1 MSLPHV
7 AVIGAGAF
15 GTALAQ
21 AAARAGRQ
29 VTLWARNEAQVLE
42 MRATGVNARA
52 GNVVL
57 GPGIEPTF
65 SLDAAAGADVL
76 ILATPT
82 QSLRDVSS
90 RLAALVGPGKHV
102 VLAAKGIER
111 SSGLFVSGIVGETM
125 SRPAAA
131 VLSGPGFAVDIGRGA
146 PTALTLACA
155 DDAVG
160 RFLVAALGSPTFRL
174 YRTTDLR
181 GVEIGG
187 AAKNVIAIAAG
198 VAAGKGF
205 GESSVSALL
214 ARGFAELVRF
224 GAAYDA
230 RPETLAGLSGL
241 GDLILTGTSSRS
253 RNRRL
258 GEAIGSGAEIAAAEA
273 AVGLAE
279 GAWTAGILVE
289 MARARG
295 IEMPICEAVAD
306 LVAGRTSVDA
316 AIEVLLARPPRAE
329 GEAPAG

>member
-1 MSLPHV
+1 MNRV

-21 AAARAGRQ
+21 AAARAGRT
-29 VTLWARNEAQVLE
+29 VTLWARDEAHAAD
-42 MRATGVNARA
+42 MRATGRNMRA
-52 GNVVL
+52 GGVEV
-57 GPGIEPTF
+57 GRTIEPTS
-65 SLDAAAGADVL
+65 SLPVAAEADIL

-90 RLAALVGPGKHV
+90 RLVELVGPGRPV

-111 SSGLFVSGIVGETM
+111 ASGLFVSGIVGEIM
-125 SRPAAA
+125 NRPVPA
-131 VLSGPGFAVDIGRGA
+131 VLSGPGFAADIGRGA

-155 DDAVG
+155 DEDVG
-160 RFLVAALGSPTFRL
+160 RRLIAALGSPTFRL
-174 YRTTDLR
+174 YRSSDVH

-205 GESSVSALL
+205 GESSVAALL
-214 ARGFAELVRF
+214 SRGFAELARF
-224 GAAYDA
+224 GTSYGA
-230 RPETLAGLSGL
+230 RAETLAGLSGL
-241 GDLILTGTSSRS
+241 GDLILTGMSSRS

-258 GEAIGSGAEIAAAEA
+258 GEAIGAGASMATAEA

-289 MARARG
+289 LARARG
-295 IEMPICEAVAD
+295 IEMPVCEAVAD
-306 LVAGRTSVDA
+306 LVGERTSVDA

-329 GEAPAG
+329 A

>member
-1 MSLPHV
+1 MNHV
-7 AVIGAGAF
+7 GVIGAGAF

-21 AAARAGRQ
+21 AAARAGRT
-29 VTLWARNEAQVLE
+29 VTLWARDEAHVE
-42 MRATGVNARA
+42 AMRATGRNMRA
-52 GNVVL
+52 GGVEVGHAIAL
-57 GPGIEPTF
+57 TSCLTI
-65 SLDAAAGADVL
+65 AAEADIL

-90 RLAALVGPGKHV
+90 RLAALVGPGRPV

-111 SSGLFVSGIVGETM
+111 ASGLFVSGIVGATM
-125 SRPAAA
+125 DRPVAA
-131 VLSGPGFAVDIGRGA
+131 VLSGPGFAADIGRGA

-155 DDAVG
+155 DEDVG
-160 RFLVAALGSPTFRL
+160 RRLVAALGSPTFRL
-174 YRTTDLR
+174 YRSSDVH

-205 GESSVSALL
+205 GDSSVAALL
-214 ARGFAELVRF
+214 SRGFAELARF
-224 GAAYDA
+224 GASYGA
-230 RPETLAGLSGL
+230 RAETLAGLSGL

-258 GEAIGSGAEIAAAEA
+258 GEAIGAGASIAAAEA

-289 MARARG
+289 LARARD
-295 IEMPICEAVAD
+295 IEMPVCEAVAA
-306 LVAGRTSVDA
+306 LVASRTSVDD

-329 GEAPAG
+329 A